1 MFTRTHKVPQ
11 LTETAYKLVNTLKK
25 TQTNIFTRANISK
38 LFCLSNTFA
47 FLHLIGKGFQ
57 SHLQIKGLELENYR
71 VFKIFMEERCWNE
84 KWISRKSNSRII
96 KITCTLFLRI
106 QSIAYLW
113 SKALNFL
120 PSFHAL
126 SRYLNLFANA
136 SNHACSS
143 ISPICRSHFQQQVSQ
158 FYYYYRYPTG

>member
-71 VFKIFMEERCWNE
+71 VFKIFTEERCWNE
-84 KWISRKSNSRII
+84 K
-96 KITCTLFLRI
+96 
-106 QSIAYLW
+106 
-113 SKALNFL
+113 
-120 PSFHAL
+120 
-126 SRYLNLFANA
+126 
-136 SNHACSS
+136 
-143 ISPICRSHFQQQVSQ
+143 
-158 FYYYYRYPTG
+158 